1 MSKGQKK
8 PPQTARDRL
17 AQISH
22 HFLSDDEGSAEEE
35 SVEQECAEESEQ
47 VQKNDVYTVALLKT
61 ANDDDELPVFLL
73 SQQLAMRGHSAT
85 ILDCATG
92 MNMVSFMNDSQQT
105 RTVHHGLHHHT
116 LEDVT
121 RQLGDKPH
129 DVHFLL
135 VDTPESSHLSL
146 ADKVLVTA
154 PATPEGLQRTYIS
167 IKQLASH
174 HNEAQV
180 GVTITGV
187 SDVSRAEYCF
197 NRLETA
203 IHQFLGRNL
212 LNYGYLQAPSSIS
225 RQTKAPHPA
234 LISHTRSGIA
244 MIAEIISNEIS
255 ECEQNNVRDDRQKKQ
270 PINPAPTKVLLS

>member
-22 HFLSDDEGSAEEE
+22 HFLSDDDA
-35 SVEQECAEESEQ
+35 SVEQECVEEESEQ
-47 VQKNDVYTVALLKT
+47 FQKNDVYTVALLKT
-61 ANDDDELPVFLL
+61 ATDDDELPVFLL
-73 SQQLAMRGHSAT
+73 SQQLAAHGHSAA
-85 ILDCATG
+85 ILDCA
-92 MNMVSFMNDSQQT
+92 
-105 RTVHHGLHHHT
+105 
-116 LEDVT
+116 T
-121 RQLGDKPH
+121 RQLGDKLY

-135 VDTPESSHLSL
+135 VDTPESSCLSSVN
-146 ADKVLVTA
+146 KVLVTA
-154 PATPEGLQRTYIS
+154 PATPEGLKRTYIS

-187 SDVSRAEYCF
+187 SDVSSAEYYF
-197 NRLETA
+197 NRLATA
-203 IHQFLGRNL
+203 VHQFLGRNL
-212 LNYGYLQAPSSIS
+212 LNYGYLQAPSGIS

-244 MIAEIISNEIS
+244 MIAKIISNEIG
-255 ECEQNNVRDDRQKKQ
+255 EWAQNNVRDDRQKTQ
-270 PINPAPTKVLLS
+270 PINTTPTKVLRQ